1 MRLTGV
7 HLLLTYACN
16 FECEHCFVWSSPRQ
30 QGTMTLA
37 QLREILRQA
46 HTLGT
51 VEWIY
56 FEGGEPFLYYALLRR
71 GVEMAADAGFRV
83 GIVSNGYWATERE
96 DALECLRPFR
106 GLVHDLSISRDAYH
120 GRETSSR
127 QALHARA
134 AADGLGIPIA
144 CISVASPDAADAMTS
159 IGQLPAGDSALMYRG
174 RAAATLAGDAV
185 RYPWKTFTEC
195 PFENLREPARVH
207 VDPLGHVHICQGISL
222 GNVFRRSLAEIC
234 ASYQPKMHPIVA
246 PLLEGGPAELSR
258 RYGIVHAEC
267 HADAC
272 HLCDECRRALR
283 DRFPDVLA
291 PDQMYG
297 VAGACAV
304 DCAG

>member
-7 HLLLTYACN
+7 HLLLTYSCN
-16 FECEHCFVWSSPRQ
+16 FECDHCFVWSSPQ
-30 QGTMTLA
+30 QDGTMTLA

-46 HTLGT
+46 EMLGT

-71 GVEMAADAGFRV
+71 GAEMAADAGFRV

-106 GLVHDLSISRDAYH
+106 GLVRDLSISRDAYH
-120 GRETSSR
+120 GKETSRR
-127 QALHARA
+127 QARHARA
-134 AADGLGIPIA
+134 AADELGIPIA
-144 CISVASPDAADAMTS
+144 FISIASADAADATPS
-159 IGQLPAGDSALMYRG
+159 VGQLPPGESALMYRG
-174 RAAATLAGDAV
+174 RAAATLAGDAI
-185 RYPWKTFTEC
+185 RRPWKTFTEC

-207 VDPLGHVHICQGISL
+207 VDPFGHVHVCQGISI
-222 GNVFRRSLAEIC
+222 GNVFRRSLSEIC
-234 ASYQPKMHPIVA
+234 ASYEPDSHPIVG
-246 PLLEGGPAELSR
+246 PLLEGGPAELAR
-258 RYGIVHAEC
+258 RYGIAHAEC

-283 DRFPDVLA
+283 ERFPDVLV

-297 VAGACAV
+297 VAEACAA
-304 DCAG
+304 DCG